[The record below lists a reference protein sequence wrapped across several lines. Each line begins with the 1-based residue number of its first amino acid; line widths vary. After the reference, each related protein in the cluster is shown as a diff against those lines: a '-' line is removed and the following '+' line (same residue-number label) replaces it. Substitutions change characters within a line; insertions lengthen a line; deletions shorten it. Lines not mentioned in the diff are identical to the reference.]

1 MFLSEKG
8 EKVVLGVAIITK
20 VIFCFYIGYLIDK
33 GILLAFIPDD
43 ITLYFINK

>member
-20 VIFCFYIGYLIDK
+20 VIFCFYIGY
-33 GILLAFIPDD
+33 
-43 ITLYFINK
+43 